1 MSPYLCA
8 TRDGRSSGPV
18 RKEQT
23 MFITL
28 LAVTFLIA
36 LAVSFVV
43 ARLFK
48 DPVER
53 ILERLI
59 ADEISVAWER
69 YMRFAIFVV
78 GISQGVRVWE
88 LERYITQKPMPSGS
102 HRETAMQPVLELT
115 QERWILEVYRTIIET
130 LQGIAWALL
139 LFFSLLFDRLCL
151 RPCFES
157 KKGDRQ

>member
-18 RKEQT
+18 RKEQK

-28 LAVTFLIA
+28 LAVNFLIA

-59 ADEISVAWER
+59 AWER

-78 GISQGVRVWE
+78 GIAQGVRVWE

-102 HRETAMQPVLELT
+102 HRETAMQSVLELT

>member
-1 MSPYLCA
+1 
-8 TRDGRSSGPV
+8 
-18 RKEQT
+18 

-28 LAVTFLIA
+28 LAVTFLI
-36 LAVSFVV
+36 

-88 LERYITQKPMPSGS
+88 LERYITQNPMPSGP

-115 QERWILEVYRTIIET
+115 QERWILKVYRTIIET

-139 LFFSLLFDRLCL
+139 LFFLFSLIAYVFVRVS
-151 RPCFES
+151 ES
-157 KKGDRQ
+157 KKGGRQ

>member
-1 MSPYLCA
+1 
-8 TRDGRSSGPV
+8 
-18 RKEQT
+18 

-28 LAVTFLIA
+28 LVVTFLIA

-48 DPVER
+48 DPIER

-59 ADEISVAWER
+59 ADEISGAWER

-88 LERYITQKPMPSGS
+88 LERYITQQPMPAGP
-102 HRETAMQPVLELT
+102 HRETDMQPVL
-115 QERWILEVYRTIIET
+115 
-130 LQGIAWALL
+130 
-139 LFFSLLFDRLCL
+139 D
-151 RPCFES
+151 
-157 KKGDRQ
+157 

>member
-1 MSPYLCA
+1 
-8 TRDGRSSGPV
+8 
-18 RKEQT
+18 

-115 QERWILEVYRTIIET
+115 QERWIPRSLPHDYRD
-130 LQGIAWALL
+130 LAGHCLGVVAV
-139 LFFSLLFDRLCL
+139 FSLLFDRLCL
-151 RPCFES
+151 RPCF
-157 KKGDRQ
+157 RI

>member
-1 MSPYLCA
+1 
-8 TRDGRSSGPV
+8 
-18 RKEQT
+18 
-23 MFITL
+23 
-28 LAVTFLIA
+28 
-36 LAVSFVV
+36 
-43 ARLFK
+43 
-48 DPVER
+48 
-53 ILERLI
+53 
-59 ADEISVAWER
+59 
-69 YMRFAIFVV
+69 
-78 GISQGVRVWE
+78 
-88 LERYITQKPMPSGS
+88 MPSGS